1 MDEAVA
7 GAGVGREFTGAR
19 ELEALDDGGLA
30 GAVGADDESER
41 FEEGNDVLVL
51 RAEAPDP
58 LDQHLVHRTHLSF
71 SLSLYSPLLFGLSV
85 TRTLSTSPSL
95 ALSSPQGFWLLIAP
109 LVTAK

>member
-1 MDEAVA
+1 MA
-7 GAGVGREFTGAR
+7 GARVGREFTGAR

-41 FEEGNDVLVL
+41 LEEGNDVLVL

-71 SLSLYSPLLFGLSV
+71 SLSLYSPLLFGLSI
-85 TRTLSTSPSL
+85 TLTLSTSPSL
-95 ALSSPQGFWLLIAP
+95 AVSSPRGFWLLIAP